1 MKAKWK
7 FLFLIKLLSATKL
20 TSLTVSSSISE
31 FTLALVTS
39 RKILTQGIVLTRRCS
54 TLVYIYLYR
63 IRN

>member
-1 MKAKWK
+1 MEAKWK
-7 FLFLIKLLSATKL
+7 FLFLILSATKL

-54 TLVYIYLYR
+54 ALVYIYLYR